1 MSTITVSEELW
12 KHLAFVFSV
21 WPRSQTEEMG
31 CRLPSQMW
39 RADTRGCFSRSGHTS
54 TSRPW
59 GRRVSTHV
67 HLPSLGARAHPA
79 ESCIELAPK
88 TRTQNLKDK
97 GAAHALSF

>member
-1 MSTITVSEELW
+1 METSCFCFQRVAQI
-12 KHLAFVFSV
+12 
-21 WPRSQTEEMG
+21 PDRREMG

-59 GRRVSTHV
+59 GRRVRTHV

-97 GAAHALSF
+97 GAAHALSFLALMIDAK